1 MHVDFGPTKRTWRQQ
16 FKHSDKLPHRQLNQP
31 GCPWLL
37 FGLTIKRAPCSGQAA
52 ALAGGTTMHIDFAL
66 PIDGDLAEGFARYQ
80 QAAARSVM
88 DYSFH
93 MAVTSWNDKASSIYR
108 ANVPGAT
115 GAEV

>member
-1 MHVDFGPTKRTWRQQ
+1 MTMKCV
-16 FKHSDKLPHRQLNQP
+16 S
-31 GCPWLL
+31 
-37 FGLTIKRAPCSGQAA
+37 CSGQAA

-66 PIDGDLAEGFARYQ
+66 PVNGDLAAGFARYQ

-93 MAVTSWNDKASSIYR
+93 MAVTSWNDKASSIYPKPYPYK
-108 ANVPGAT
+108 ANVPGAK

>member
-1 MHVDFGPTKRTWRQQ
+1 
-16 FKHSDKLPHRQLNQP
+16 
-31 GCPWLL
+31 
-37 FGLTIKRAPCSGQAA
+37 
-52 ALAGGTTMHIDFAL
+52 MHIDFAL